1 MENKDIKALNEEQL
15 EKISGGAVAE
25 LPEDERILPF
35 EPGKSSP
42 TPKSAVAARTFS
54 VPEGNKNRHG
64 RRPRKSKSL
73 QRGLFPVYTVFA
85 TAFE

>member
-35 EPGKSSP
+35 EPGEEF
-42 TPKSAVAARTFS
+42 TD
-54 VPEGNKNRHG
+54 PEKRC
-64 RRPRKSKSL
+64 RRPDILGSGR
-73 QRGLFPVYTVFA
+73 
-85 TAFE
+85 